1 LGELSYGSL
10 VLWIRRCWKLV
21 ECERVGRMLIFWGSF
36 RVLKWFRVSLFLE
49 YCGSV
54 RFGVDRDRQTPRFS
68 AQ

>member
-1 LGELSYGSL
+1 LGELSCGSL
-10 VLWIRRCWKLV
+10 VLWICRCWRLV

-54 RFGVDRDRQTPRFS
+54 RFGVEGFLL
-68 AQ
+68 ACL